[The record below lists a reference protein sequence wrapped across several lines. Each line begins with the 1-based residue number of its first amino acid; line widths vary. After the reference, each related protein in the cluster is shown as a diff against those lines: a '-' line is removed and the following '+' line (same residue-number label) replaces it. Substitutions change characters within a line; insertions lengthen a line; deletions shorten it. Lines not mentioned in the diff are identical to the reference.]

1 LTLTQAS
8 IGEEMHD
15 WEAGREFAKDHLGG
29 KVRHAI
35 GQVGMPTP
43 LAQPPFVTL
52 CEGIQTPS
60 PEVETAESCIFVTC
74 GKCAERLLASGCG
87 TAWNAEDPRTVIAL
101 RRAAARQEVT
111 K

>member
-1 LTLTQAS
+1 MN
-8 IGEEMHD
+8 E
-15 WEAGREFAKDHLGG
+15 WEAGREFTKDHLGG

-35 GQVGMPTP
+35 GHLGMPTP
-43 LAQPPFVTL
+43 LAQPPWAIL

-60 PEVETAESCIFVTC
+60 PEIETAESWIFVTC
-74 GKCAERLLASGCG
+74 PKCAERLLASGCG
-87 TAWNAEDPRTVIAL
+87 IAWDAEDPRTEVAL